1 MLNFLISMHFK
12 ILSHSNDIEA
22 HFLATTNPSTKA
34 KYLEA
39 AGHYYYQEGDF
50 VKALQYYIDALSIQ
64 STFERYAYR
73 DRPARTG
80 DGMTPEQYQHKLET
94 YKEAIT
100 EFTASKGWELWLE
113 LADMQKEA
121 HMHNATY
128 AKTQEE
134 RDYARYTVL
143 ALDKFKAIPFALVRK
158 VETLSLDKAA

>member
-1 MLNFLISMHFK
+1 MHFK

-73 DRPARTG
+73 DRARDMRMANG
-80 DGMTPEQYQHKLET
+80 HQPLNPN
-94 YKEAIT
+94 
-100 EFTASKGWELWLE
+100 AS
-113 LADMQKEA
+113 A
-121 HMHNATY
+121 
-128 AKTQEE
+128 
-134 RDYARYTVL
+134 
-143 ALDKFKAIPFALVRK
+143 
-158 VETLSLDKAA
+158 SSS